1 MNLKINFNY
10 IYISIFSLFFFFWG
24 VDLYEIKFFS
34 FLKNDYLNS
43 FRLSYLILLLFIPIF
58 YDLKKNIFSIKK
70 LFNYQQYIIFFIIF
84 IVLHFFFVRTF
95 YGEIIDPSEIASLF
109 YLIFLSI
116 IYCHYRNFIQDNFKK
131 ILTFYLI
138 IFVLYSVFET
148 KIYNHGQCNSDLFII
163 DIIQKYLKIYLTN
176 SIYIENSH
184 LAIMSIAVFFSS
196 LFILLNDKKK
206 NILFLVLFLIEIIIV
221 LNNLSTTY
229 FVCYFLVQIIL
240 LFLLKKTNRKFWVI
254 TILFLF
260 INSYLFLSDKNCTVK
275 VTSFSG
281 KNIIKQNIGRDVNLT
296 TSIYER
302 SFIVV
307 IDTFKNYQFGWGI
320 EGMDNATNKLMNRP
334 KYLIKIK
341 DKKNEYN
348 HIYFQSRLLNLKD
361 GLSNSLKMF
370 TEFGFFTFIIFYFF
384 LRYILNIKNIK
395 SYNIFIIALFITMCV
410 RSAGYYN
417 GGFIFCLLEFFY
429 LKKNIDQL
437 KSVNQ
442 NN

>member
-10 IYISIFSLFFFFWG
+10 IYITIFSLFFFFWG
-24 VDLYEIKFFS
+24 VNLYEIKFFS
-34 FLKNDYLNS
+34 FLKNDYFNS
-43 FRLSYLILLLFIPIF
+43 FRLSYLILLLFIPIL

-84 IVLHFFFVRTF
+84 IILHFFFVRIF
-95 YGEIIDPSEIASLF
+95 YGEIVDPSEIASLF

-116 IYCHYRNFIQDNFKK
+116 IYCHYRNFIQDNFKN

-138 IFVLYSVFET
+138 IFILYSVFET
-148 KIYNHGQCNSDLFII
+148 KIYNHGQCNSDLFIV
-163 DIIQKYLKIYLTN
+163 DIIRTYLNIYLTN

-184 LAIMSIAVFFSS
+184 LAMMSIAVFFSS
-196 LFILLNDKKK
+196 LFILLKDKKK
-206 NILFLVLFLIEIIIV
+206 NILFLILFSIEIIIV

-229 FVCYFLVQIIL
+229 FVCYFLVQVVLL
-240 LFLLKKTNRKFWVI
+240 LFLFKKTNGRFWVI

-275 VTSFSG
+275 VTAFSG
-281 KNIIKQNIGRDVNLT
+281 KEVINQNIGRSVNLT

-307 IDTFKNYQFGWGI
+307 IDTLKNHKFGWGI
-320 EGMDNATNKLMNRP
+320 GGMDNAANKIMNRP
-334 KYLIKIK
+334 KYN
-341 DKKNEYN
+341 DNNTYWQVR
-348 HIYFQSRLLNLKD
+348 YLNLKD

-429 LKKNIDQL
+429 LKRNSAQL
-437 KSVNQ
+437 KSANQ

>member
-10 IYISIFSLFFFFWG
+10 IYITIFSLFFFFWG
-24 VDLYEIKFFS
+24 VNLYEIKFFF
-34 FLKNDYLNS
+34 FLKNDYFNS
-43 FRLSYLILLLFIPIF
+43 FRLSYLILLLFIPIL

-84 IVLHFFFVRTF
+84 IILHFFFVRIS
-95 YGEIIDPSEIASLF
+95 YGEIVDPNEIASLF

-116 IYCHYRNFIQDNFKK
+116 IYCHYRNFIQDNFKN

-138 IFVLYSVFET
+138 IFILYSVSET
-148 KIYNHGQCNSDLFII
+148 KIYNYGQCNSDLFII
-163 DIIQKYLKIYLTN
+163 NIIGTYLKIYLTN
-176 SIYIENSH
+176 SIYLENSH
-184 LAIMSIAVFFSS
+184 LAMMSIAVFFSS
-196 LFILLNDKKK
+196 LFILLKDKKK
-206 NILFLVLFLIEIIIV
+206 NILFLILFSIEIIIV

-229 FVCYFLVQIIL
+229 FVCYFLVQVVLL
-240 LFLLKKTNRKFWVI
+240 LFLFKKTNGRFWVI

-260 INSYLFLSDKNCTVK
+260 INSYLFLSDKNCTIK
-275 VTSFSG
+275 VTAFNG
-281 KNIIKQNIGRDVNLT
+281 KEVINQNIGRRVNLT
-296 TSIYER
+296 TSVYER
-302 SFIVV
+302 SFIVA
-307 IDTFKNYQFGWGI
+307 IDTLKNHKFGWGF
-320 EGMDNATNKLMNRP
+320 EGMDNATNKILNRP
-334 KYLIKIK
+334 KYNDNNTYWQLR
-341 DKKNEYN
+341 Y
-348 HIYFQSRLLNLKD
+348 LNLKD

-429 LKKNIDQL
+429 LKKNSAQL
-437 KSVNQ
+437 KSANQ